1 VHTTSSGLKALPH
14 YHISLAPG
22 CEHASARIRSPISG
36 RIERLLGAATVASIG
51 WGVFESQWVRCV
63 TYRLPVSRLAQ
74 FAPTLR
80 IAHLSDLHI
89 GALSL
94 NNRAL
99 RKAIDLILAAAPDL
113 ILISGDLRARTS
125 GTAVLIRQLGRLEAP
140 LGAFAVLGNHDY
152 GDGLDPFADGEA
164 LVDLTG
170 TAVRL
175 LNDEAV
181 DVSLAGAR
189 IRIAGLSPRR
199 FARDWRHDGH
209 ALADASADFAILI
222 CHFPRIL
229 DRVRRDDFDLIV
241 AGHLHGGQIC
251 VPLPTGKVR
260 LAHLSRAYLE
270 GIYQRD
276 GTVMHVTRGV
286 GTTFVPLRFA
296 ARPEVA
302 LLELVGA

>member
-1 VHTTSSGLKALPH
+1 
-14 YHISLAPG
+14 LAPR
-22 CEHASARIRSPISG
+22 CEQATARIAGSRSG
-36 RIERLLGAATVASIG
+36 RIERLVGAAAAASIG

-63 TYRLPVSRLAQ
+63 HYRIPLRRLASI
-74 FAPTLR
+74 APSLR

-94 NNRAL
+94 NDRAL
-99 RKAIDLILAAAPDL
+99 RKGIDLILAARPDL

-125 GTAVLIRQLGRLEAP
+125 GTAALTRQLGRLAAP

-152 GDGLDPFADGEA
+152 GDGLDPFADGHA
-164 LVDLTG
+164 LTDLAG
-170 TAVRL
+170 TPVRL
-175 LNDEAV
+175 LSDEAV
-181 DVSLAGAR
+181 DVPLAGST
-189 IRIAGLSPRR
+189 IRIAGVSPRR
-199 FARDWRHDGH
+199 FARDWRVDAH
-209 ALADASADFAILI
+209 ALADRSADLNILL
-222 CHFPRIL
+222 CHFPCIL
-229 DRVRRDDFDLIV
+229 DRVHRGDYDLIV

-251 VPLPTGKVR
+251 LPLPTGKVR

-270 GIYQRD
+270 GIYHRD

-286 GTTFVPLRFA
+286 GTTFVPLRIA